1 MIFKLV
7 KKQYLKKLVIYVC
20 LSVFVYTG
28 YNQRLQ
34 RESNFILFCIFDYV
48 TYVTSYTLNP
58 FYR

>member
-34 RESNFILFCIFDYV
+34 RNLGAEI
-48 TYVTSYTLNP
+48 
-58 FYR
+58 